1 MPDPVAKRPVP
12 PQGRAQAAAF
22 GGAGGGAGD
31 VCLTWMSGWGLRRA
45 PSLEL
50 AASCRDYV
58 SAQHV
63 AGVCRGGLRV
73 HGRTSSVAR
82 AADPHGLSGGWEA
95 RATRRRGRCVSWGGR
110 AGWEE
115 GGRGR
120 WGGRRRARARIG
132 SLTAEGARRPAHT
145 TRPGRW
151 PGAGR
156 ARTGCTRVQGPQAAP
171 PCGAGPARPRVP
183 GDAGKRRTQTLRRDR
198 HLLVG
203 PAFLI
208 AGRPSPRATLAQRP
222 SVRRFRRSMQP
233 PCIHQCPPGK
243 AQQTTLPCPPACHHH
258 CARPHHHLR
267 LIHRALWAHAPQAAA
282 LTPPP
287 PSPVCTAHIPPPNK
301 ALFTATRRKPCLRSC
316 PHTIPH
322 MPHCPKLSP
331 GWPVCSPA
339 CPGAATDAHP
349 TL

>member
-145 TRPGRW
+145 TRR
-151 PGAGR
+151 GAGR
-156 ARTGCTRVQGPQAAP
+156 AP
-171 PCGAGPARPRVP
+171 AGPGQGARGSRAHRLRPRAAQDPLVP
-183 GDAGKRRTQTLRRDR
+183 GCLAMRENSG
-198 HLLVG
+198 H
-203 PAFLI
+203 
-208 AGRPSPRATLAQRP
+208 RP
-222 SVRRFRRSMQP
+222 
-233 PCIHQCPPGK
+233 
-243 AQQTTLPCPPACHHH
+243 
-258 CARPHHHLR
+258 CA
-267 LIHRALWAHAPQAAA
+267 A
-282 LTPPP
+282 
-287 PSPVCTAHIPPPNK
+287 
-301 ALFTATRRKPCLRSC
+301 TAT
-316 PHTIPH
+316 
-322 MPHCPKLSP
+322 
-331 GWPVCSPA
+331 CSW
-339 CPGAATDAHP
+339 GERF
-349 TL
+349 